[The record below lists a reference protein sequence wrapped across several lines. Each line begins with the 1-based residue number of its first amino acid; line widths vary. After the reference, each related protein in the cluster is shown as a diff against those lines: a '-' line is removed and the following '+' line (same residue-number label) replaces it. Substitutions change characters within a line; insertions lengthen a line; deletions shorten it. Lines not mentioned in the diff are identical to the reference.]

1 MKIAGTEAVSHTYGD
16 RNGQLLKST
25 YANGWEV
32 TYTYDNLDRVTEVK
46 AAKNGTSYTIGR
58 YIYDKLGRMARFVD
72 GQVPGKSCTY
82 GYDLTDRLCEA
93 VFDDGTA
100 YTYTYDANDC
110 LVKEHHTLPGGSRD
124 VIRAYD
130 KDSRETSVTCGSA
143 KVEKV
148 FDELGR
154 LSTIKRNGGKH
165 TTTYTY
171 ETASDGG
178 QTGRVKTVKNGSHSE
193 NYAYDTRGNVTKV
206 TENSSQSGK
215 IYAYDAQG
223 QLIREYDPD
232 QKVWLGYKYDAGGN
246 LTEVRSYPEG
256 EGTVIK
262 KFAYGTAWK
271 DQLAA
276 MTVEGTTRNFTYDAN
291 GNLLSDGKYTYSWT
305 KGSLLAKVT
314 GDSLEATY
322 TYDASGIRTSKTVNG
337 VKTEYLTAGGSIL
350 AEKKNGKWQQYL
362 YDGSGQLMAIRYKGA
377 DYYYIRDGLM
387 CITGLVDANGGAV
400 VNYRY
405 DSWGKLMCITGSMA
419 GTLGKDNPYRY
430 KGYYYDDETGM
441 YYLKSRYYQPGICRF
456 ISADTIEVLDC
467 QGDLNDKNLYAYCD
481 NNPVMRVD
489 TGGQIWITLG
499 IMAAGGGIGMVIGAA
514 SSAITQYMF
523 NGEINWKSVGVAA
536 VGGFVSGAV
545 AASPLGLTGQIGVGA
560 AAGAV
565 SYVADCKVNGSA
577 LKVDELA
584 VSAAAGAFS
593 GWIGGSG
600 ANQYKALS
608 NTIKTASKTTARF
621 TRLISTKGSASLA
634 AKRIAE
640 AKMWRDTVLK
650 GTTWISSIKFA
661 AGTGTSNVIAQLW
674 TKAKNK
680 VRSWFK

>member
-1 MKIAGTEAVSHTYGD
+1 MVERLLVVHHVFLNLSSAANDTIPRKYADAVKSFTRHYAVGERRARQDGTDVVFEAAEGTEVYRLSAPYMTDAAGAVSRGLT
-16 RNGQLLKST
+16 LT
-25 YANGWEV
+25 
-32 TYTYDNLDRVTEVK
+32 
-46 AAKNGTSYTIGR
+46 
-58 YIYDKLGRMARFVD
+58 
-72 GQVPGKSCTY
+72 
-82 GYDLTDRLCEA
+82 LTD
-93 VFDDGTA
+93 
-100 YTYTYDANDC
+100 
-110 LVKEHHTLPGGSRD
+110 
-124 VIRAYD
+124 
-130 KDSRETSVTCGSA
+130 
-143 KVEKV
+143 
-148 FDELGR
+148 
-154 LSTIKRNGGKH
+154 
-165 TTTYTY
+165 
-171 ETASDGG
+171 DGG
-178 QTGRVKTVKNGSHSE
+178 
-193 NYAYDTRGNVTKV
+193 
-206 TENSSQSGK
+206 
-215 IYAYDAQG
+215 
-223 QLIREYDPD
+223 
-232 QKVWLGYKYDAGGN
+232 
-246 LTEVRSYPEG
+246 
-256 EGTVIK
+256 
-262 KFAYGTAWK
+262 
-271 DQLAA
+271 
-276 MTVEGTTRNFTYDAN
+276 
-291 GNLLSDGKYTYSWT
+291 
-305 KGSLLAKVT
+305 
-314 GDSLEATY
+314 
-322 TYDASGIRTSKTVNG
+322 
-337 VKTEYLTAGGSIL
+337 
-350 AEKKNGKWQQYL
+350 KKNGVWQQYL

-377 DYYYIRDGLM
+377 DYYHIRDGLM
-387 CITGLVDANGGAV
+387 CIIGLVDANGGAV
-400 VNYRY
+400 VNYNN
-405 DSWGKLMCITGSMA
+405 DSWGKLISITGSMSE
-419 GTLGKDNPYRY
+419 TLGKDNPYRF
-430 KGYYYDDETGM
+430 KGYYYDDETRM
-441 YYLKSRYYQPGICRF
+441 YYLKSSYYQPEICRF

-560 AAGAV
+560 AVGEV

-584 VSAAAGAFS
+584 VSAAAGAVS
-593 GWIGGSG
+593 GGIGGSG

>member
-1 MKIAGTEAVSHTYGD
+1 MVERLLVVHHVFLNLSSAANDTIPRKYADAVKSFTRHYAVRERRARQDGTDVVFEATEGTEVYRLSAPYMTDAAGAVSRGLT
-16 RNGQLLKST
+16 LT
-25 YANGWEV
+25 
-32 TYTYDNLDRVTEVK
+32 
-46 AAKNGTSYTIGR
+46 
-58 YIYDKLGRMARFVD
+58 
-72 GQVPGKSCTY
+72 
-82 GYDLTDRLCEA
+82 LTD
-93 VFDDGTA
+93 
-100 YTYTYDANDC
+100 
-110 LVKEHHTLPGGSRD
+110 
-124 VIRAYD
+124 
-130 KDSRETSVTCGSA
+130 
-143 KVEKV
+143 
-148 FDELGR
+148 
-154 LSTIKRNGGKH
+154 
-165 TTTYTY
+165 
-171 ETASDGG
+171 DGG
-178 QTGRVKTVKNGSHSE
+178 
-193 NYAYDTRGNVTKV
+193 
-206 TENSSQSGK
+206 
-215 IYAYDAQG
+215 
-223 QLIREYDPD
+223 
-232 QKVWLGYKYDAGGN
+232 
-246 LTEVRSYPEG
+246 
-256 EGTVIK
+256 
-262 KFAYGTAWK
+262 
-271 DQLAA
+271 
-276 MTVEGTTRNFTYDAN
+276 
-291 GNLLSDGKYTYSWT
+291 
-305 KGSLLAKVT
+305 
-314 GDSLEATY
+314 
-322 TYDASGIRTSKTVNG
+322 
-337 VKTEYLTAGGSIL
+337 
-350 AEKKNGKWQQYL
+350 KKNGVWQQYL

-387 CITGLVDANGGAV
+387 CITGLVDANGTAV
-400 VNYRY
+400 VNYRS
-405 DSWGKLMCITGSMA
+405 DSWGKLISITGSMA

-441 YYLKSRYYQPGICRF
+441 YYLKSRYYQPEICRF

-560 AAGAV
+560 AVGAV

-584 VSAAAGAFS
+584 VSAAAGAVS

>member
-1 MKIAGTEAVSHTYGD
+1 M
-16 RNGQLLKST
+16 
-25 YANGWEV
+25 
-32 TYTYDNLDRVTEVK
+32 
-46 AAKNGTSYTIGR
+46 
-58 YIYDKLGRMARFVD
+58 
-72 GQVPGKSCTY
+72 
-82 GYDLTDRLCEA
+82 LTGHRTPILM
-93 VFDDGTA
+93 
-100 YTYTYDANDC
+100 TYDANDC

-193 NYAYDTRGNVTKV
+193 NYTYDTWGNVTKV
-206 TENSSQSGK
+206 TENSSQTGK

-232 QKVWLGYKYDAGGN
+232 KKVWLGYKYDAGGN
-246 LTEVRSYPEG
+246 LTEVRSYPAAENGDPEG
-256 EGTVIK
+256 EGTVIMS
-262 KFAYGTAWK
+262 FAYGSAWK
-271 DQLAA
+271 DQLTA
-276 MTVEGTTRNFTYDAN
+276 MTVDGTIRNFTYDAN

-305 KGSLLAKVT
+305 KGSMLAKVT
-314 GDSLEATY
+314 GDGLEATY

-350 AEKKNGKWQQYL
+350 AEKKNGVWQHYL
-362 YDGSGQLMAIRYKGA
+362 YDGSGQLTAIRYKGA
-377 DYYYIRDGLM
+377 DYYYVRNGLM
-387 CITGLVDANGGAV
+387 TIMGLVDANGTAV
-400 VNYRY
+400 VNYFY
-405 DSWGKLMCITGSMA
+405 DSWGRMLNITGSLA
-419 GTLGKDNPYRY
+419 ASLGKDNPYRF
-430 KGYYYDDETGM
+430 KGYYYDDETRM
-441 YYLKSRYYQPGICRF
+441 YYLKSRYYQPEICRF

-560 AAGAV
+560 AVGAV
-565 SYVADCKVNGSA
+565 SYVTDCKVNGSA

-584 VSAAAGAFS
+584 VSAAAGVVS
-593 GWIGGSG
+593 GGIGGSG